1 MSKINE
7 LFNVENYNLIQDD
20 NYYYLFRAL
29 NNGDHADME
38 NGITTDENG
47 KVVRVRTDRAR
58 YVENFENRT
67 PKYEEDAPLSLL
79 QVIDHIK
86 EHHRYDTNCIS
97 LSSNA
102 NVSIMYGNGYY
113 SDEYTLIRVP
123 KKEIGEKVINA
134 GEYMLEEMNKR
145 IDAAILKVSTP
156 ISNSGDNQSSDN
168 QNTIEIMNKID
179 EAENRSQLLEVIA
192 SSYKLGDVESKKY
205 TGEKD
210 EAKRKKPL
218 RTRISEYSTLTEE
231 QNLLKNKIIAKLTIL
246 EERHLMEPIMPHTRV
261 DSRAIATLGLAF
273 SSRELIHYGEIGNE
287 NLFEVSKEYIHMLGL
302 LQQTAEK
309 QPELIDKVEKM
320 ENQIIDNIIEGSKI
334 PEQENQNE
342 NIAEPIK
349 ISVKQAYQLTDGR
362 INYKDTQE
370 TVDKVFYLSKSVLN
384 ARQYSNLISTITGE
398 NPEYADVIESISD
411 LGIDI
416 EPKLMDKK
424 SNSVYKVSES
434 VSIGLSR
441 I

>member
-1 MSKINE
+1 MSDINE
-7 LFNVENYNLIQDD
+7 LFSIEKYNLIQDE

-29 NNGDHADME
+29 NNGDHADLE
-38 NGITTDENG
+38 NGITTNENG
-47 KVVRVRTDRAR
+47 KVIKVRTDRAR
-58 YVENFENRT
+58 YVENFEDRT
-67 PKYEEDAPLSLL
+67 PKYDEDEPISLL

-102 NVSIMYGNGYY
+102 NVSVMYGNGYY
-113 SDEYTLIRVP
+113 ADEYALIRVP
-123 KKEIGEKVINA
+123 KNEIGNKVINA

-156 ISNSGDNQSSDN
+156 ISNSGDNQPSDN

-192 SSYKLGDVESKKY
+192 SSYKLGDIESKKY

-287 NLFEVSKEYIHMLGL
+287 NLFEVPKEYIHMLGL

-334 PEQENQNE
+334 PKQESQNE
-342 NIAEPIK
+342 NIAEPMK

-384 ARQYSNLISTITGE
+384 ARQYSNLINTITGE

-411 LGIDI
+411 SGIDI